1 MVVLVFSR
9 ASPELDIKELFLLAS
24 HVCSRTRRGA
34 VAIVVVVVFV
44 VKQSD
49 AVKGTNSRL
58 RDQAIDEAE
67 TLSAPSEGRC
77 GGPRDGVGAPTAGLT
92 DKRSPSA
99 RVAFG
104 RKNERNQRK

>member
-58 RDQAIDEAE
+58 RDRAVDEAE

-77 GGPRDGVGAPTAGLT
+77 GGGKGWSRCPDCGFDGQTIVVCASSFRA
-92 DKRSPSA
+92 
-99 RVAFG
+99 
-104 RKNERNQRK
+104 EE